1 MPTNQ
6 IKVEIDGKHIPNVLS
21 VNYGLE
27 VQHDTDG
34 RPMDARPRLA
44 RIRITRMSDA
54 DTLLGDWASHP
65 VRGHF
70 KSGKVSFFVPDEE
83 SKVQSTMSW
92 SDGFVA
98 LYGEAVPH
106 IHDERHKPMT
116 EYVEISAQ
124 KVKINDVEWA
134 GDNWTA

>member
-1 MPTNQ
+1 
-6 IKVEIDGKHIPNVLS
+6 
-21 VNYGLE
+21 
-27 VQHDTDG
+27 
-34 RPMDARPRLA
+34 
-44 RIRITRMSDA
+44 
-54 DTLLGDWASHP
+54 
-65 VRGHF
+65 
-70 KSGKVSFFVPDEE
+70 
-83 SKVQSTMSW
+83 MSW